1 MPRMRRRSA
10 ARRTSEHR
18 LPVTSTSMDTS
29 ARPRWLSA
37 PVVGI
42 GSASFLS
49 DLGHEIP
56 TALLPSFL
64 TVTLGAPAA
73 ALGLIEG
80 IADGAAGVAKLV
92 GGGLADDPGR
102 RKTVAVGGYLTT
114 AMLSSAIGFASAAWQ
129 VAVLR
134 TGAWVARGVR
144 GPSRNALL
152 ADAVPPDAYGRA
164 YGFERAMDNLGA
176 IFGPILAIG
185 LVVLTSVRT
194 AIVLSV
200 IPGLLAAAAIAYAA
214 ARIAERPRE
223 HRPFAIRVR
232 PVLRGP
238 LRRIL
243 AGVGAFELG
252 NVAATLMILRATDL
266 LATSRSQ
273 ESATAIA
280 LAMYVCYNT
289 AATLSSLPAGRL
301 VDGAGPVRA
310 MVLGVALFLLAYTT
324 LALTG
329 VSIPLL
335 LTGFVLA
342 GAGIGAVETAENAV
356 VARYAPE
363 EIRGSA
369 FGVLAAMQSGGNFVA
384 SAGAGILW
392 TIVGGGWAFSV
403 AAMWM
408 GISIAI
414 LLSPLLRETR
424 SSQWR
429 LPSTAGRP
437 GS

>member
-1 MPRMRRRSA
+1 MGTP
-10 ARRTSEHR
+10 AR
-18 LPVTSTSMDTS
+18 
-29 ARPRWLSA
+29 ARWLSP

-49 DLGHEIP
+49 DLGHEVP

-64 TVTLGAPAA
+64 TTTLGAPAA

-102 RKTVAVGGYLTT
+102 RRTIAVGGYVTT
-114 AMLSSAIGFASAAWQ
+114 AVLSSAIGFATAAWQ

-144 GPSRNALL
+144 GPARNALL
-152 ADAVPPDAYGRA
+152 ADAVPPEAYGRA

-185 LVVLTSVRT
+185 LVALTSVRT
-194 AIVLSV
+194 AIVLSI

-214 ARIAERPRE
+214 SRIVERPRE
-223 HRPFAIRVR
+223 HRPLSIRIR

-243 AGVGAFELG
+243 ASVGAFELG
-252 NVAATLMILRATDL
+252 NVAATLMILRATEL
-266 LATSRSQ
+266 LATSRGQ
-273 ESATAIA
+273 DRAAAIA
-280 LAMYVCYNT
+280 IGMYVAYNAT
-289 AATLSSLPAGRL
+289 ATLSSVPAGRL
-301 VDGAGPVRA
+301 VDRSGPVRA
-310 MVLGVALFLLAYTT
+310 LVLGVTLFLIAYVALAVS
-324 LALTG
+324 G
-329 VSIPLL
+329 PSIPLL
-335 LTGFVLA
+335 LTGFVFA

-356 VARYAPE
+356 VARYSPE

-369 FGVLAAMQSGGNFVA
+369 FGVLAAMQSGGNLVA
-384 SAGAGILW
+384 SVGAGILW
-392 TIVGGGWAFSV
+392 TLVGGGWAFGV

-408 GISIAI
+408 GVSLA
-414 LLSPLLRETR
+414 LLADPLVGEAAPVDQRP
-424 SSQWR
+424 SSR
-429 LPSTAGRP
+429 DGA
-437 GS
+437 

>member
-1 MPRMRRRSA
+1 MGAEPRA
-10 ARRTSEHR
+10 
-18 LPVTSTSMDTS
+18 
-29 ARPRWLSA
+29 RWLSA

-49 DLGHEIP
+49 DLGHEVP

-64 TVTLGAPAA
+64 VSTIGAPAA

-80 IADGAAGVAKLV
+80 IADGVAGVAKLV
-92 GGGLADDPGR
+92 GGGLADDPDR
-102 RKTVAVGGYLTT
+102 RKTVAVGGYVTT
-114 AMLSSAIGFASAAWQ
+114 AVLSSAIGFASAAWQ

-185 LVVLTSVRT
+185 LVALTSVRT

-223 HRPFAIRVR
+223 HRPFSIRVR

-252 NVAATLMILRATDL
+252 NVAATLMILRATEL
-266 LATSRSQ
+266 LVTSRGQ
-273 ESATAIA
+273 DSATAIA
-280 LAMYVCYNT
+280 LAMYVAYNT
-289 AATLSSLPAGRL
+289 AATLSSVPAGRL
-301 VDGAGPVRA
+301 VDRAGPVRA
-310 MVLGVALFLLAYTT
+310 MVFGVALFLLAYVAF
-324 LALTG
+324 ALTG
-329 VSIPLL
+329 VSVPLL
-335 LTGFVLA
+335 SAGFVLA

-369 FGVLAAMQSGGNFVA
+369 FGVLAAMQSGGNLVA

-392 TIVGGGWAFSV
+392 TLAGGGWAFGV
-403 AAMWM
+403 AAAWM
-408 GISIAI
+408 GISLI
-414 LLSPLLRETR
+414 LLVRPLVSEAVSADR
-424 SSQWR
+424 
-429 LPSTAGRP
+429 
-437 GS
+437 

>member
-1 MPRMRRRSA
+1 METP
-10 ARRTSEHR
+10 AR
-18 LPVTSTSMDTS
+18 
-29 ARPRWLSA
+29 ARWLSA

-49 DLGHEIP
+49 DLGHEVP

-80 IADGAAGVAKLV
+80 IADGAAGIAKLV

-102 RKTVAVGGYLTT
+102 RKTVAVGGYVTT
-114 AMLSSAIGFASAAWQ
+114 ALLSSAVGFATAAWQ
-129 VAVLR
+129 VGVLR

-152 ADAVPPDAYGRA
+152 ADAVPTDAYGRA

-185 LVVLTSVRT
+185 LVALTSVRT

-214 ARIAERPRE
+214 TRIAERPRE
-223 HRPFAIRVR
+223 HRPFSIHVR

-252 NVAATLMILRATDL
+252 NVAATLMILRASEL
-266 LATSRSQ
+266 LAPTRGQ
-273 ESATAIA
+273 GSATAIA
-280 LAMYVCYNT
+280 IGMYVAYNT
-289 AATLSSLPAGRL
+289 AATLSSVPAGRL
-301 VDGAGPVRA
+301 VDRTGPVRA
-310 MVLGVALFLLAYTT
+310 MVLGVTLFLFAYIALAVS
-324 LALTG
+324 G

-335 LTGFVLA
+335 LIGFVSA
-342 GAGIGAVETAENAV
+342 GVGIGAVETAEHA
-356 VARYAPE
+356 AIAKHAPE
-363 EIRGSA
+363 RIRGSA
-369 FGVLAAMQSGGNFVA
+369 FGVLAAMQSAGNLVA

-392 TIVGGGWAFSV
+392 TLVGGGWAFAV

-408 GISIAI
+408 SISLAI
-414 LLSPLLRETR
+414 LINPLRRER
-424 SSQWR
+424 
-429 LPSTAGRP
+429 AG
-437 GS
+437 G

>member
-1 MPRMRRRSA
+1 METP
-10 ARRTSEHR
+10 AR
-18 LPVTSTSMDTS
+18 
-29 ARPRWLSA
+29 ARWLSA
-37 PVVGI
+37 PVIGI

-49 DLGHEIP
+49 DLGHEVP

-102 RKTVAVGGYLTT
+102 RRTVAVGGYVTT
-114 AMLSSAIGFASAAWQ
+114 ALLSSAIGLANAAWQ
-129 VAVLR
+129 VGVLR

-152 ADAVPPDAYGRA
+152 ADAVPPNAYGRA

-185 LVVLTSVRT
+185 LVALTSVRT

-223 HRPFAIRVR
+223 HRPFSVRVR
-232 PVLRGP
+232 PVLRGS

-252 NVAATLMILRATDL
+252 NVAATLMILRASEL
-266 LATSRSQ
+266 LAPTRGQ
-273 ESATAIA
+273 GSATAIA
-280 LAMYVCYNT
+280 IGMYVAYNT
-289 AATLSSLPAGRL
+289 AATLSSVPAGRL
-301 VDGAGPVRA
+301 VDRTGPVRA
-310 MVLGVALFLLAYTT
+310 MVLGVTLFLFAYVALAVS
-324 LALTG
+324 G

-342 GAGIGAVETAENAV
+342 GVGIGAVETAEHA
-356 VARYAPE
+356 AIAKHAPE
-363 EIRGSA
+363 RIRGSA
-369 FGVLAAMQSGGNFVA
+369 FGVLAAMQSAGNLVA

-392 TIVGGGWAFSV
+392 TLVGGGWAFAA

-408 GISIAI
+408 GIALVI
-414 LLSPLLRETR
+414 LINPLRREG
-424 SSQWR
+424 
-429 LPSTAGRP
+429 AG
-437 GS
+437 G

>member
-1 MPRMRRRSA
+1 METP
-10 ARRTSEHR
+10 AR
-18 LPVTSTSMDTS
+18 
-29 ARPRWLSA
+29 ARWLSA

-49 DLGHEIP
+49 DLGHEVP

-80 IADGAAGVAKLV
+80 IADGAAGIAKLV
-92 GGGLADDPGR
+92 GGGLADDPGHR
-102 RKTVAVGGYLTT
+102 RTVAVGGYVTT
-114 AMLSSAIGFASAAWQ
+114 ALLSGAIGFATAAWQ
-129 VAVLR
+129 VGVLR

-185 LVVLTSVRT
+185 LVALTSVRT

-214 ARIAERPRE
+214 TRIAERPRE
-223 HRPFAIRVR
+223 HRPFSIRVG

-252 NVAATLMILRATDL
+252 NVAATLLILRATDL
-266 LATSRSQ
+266 LTPDRGHDSAVRLAVVLYALYNAAAMVISIPAGHVTDRRG
-273 ESATAIA
+273 ATAVLVVGAFGA
-280 LAMYVCYNT
+280 LAAFVGF
-289 AATLSSLPAGRL
+289 AFAGASLAL
-301 VDGAGPVRA
+301 LA
-310 MVLGVALFLLAYTT
+310 ALFA
-324 LALTG
+324 
-329 VSIPLL
+329 
-335 LTGFVLA
+335 LA
-342 GAGIGAVETAENAV
+342 GTGNGAVETAQGAG
-356 VARYAPE
+356 VALFAPPDLL
-363 EIRGSA
+363 GSA
-369 FGVLAAMQSGGNFVA
+369 FGALATIQSFANLAASVV
-384 SAGAGILW
+384 AGALW
-392 TIVGGGWAFSV
+392 TLVSPRAAFLYVAGWAAVSV
-403 AAMWM
+403 VALAAV
-408 GISIAI
+408 
-414 LLSPLLRETR
+414 RR
-424 SSQWR
+424 
-429 LPSTAGRP
+429 
-437 GS
+437 

>member
-1 MPRMRRRSA
+1 METP
-10 ARRTSEHR
+10 AR
-18 LPVTSTSMDTS
+18 
-29 ARPRWLSA
+29 ARWLSA

-49 DLGHEIP
+49 DLGHEVP

-102 RKTVAVGGYLTT
+102 RRTVAVGGYVTT
-114 AMLSSAIGFASAAWQ
+114 ALLSSAIGLANAAWQ
-129 VAVLR
+129 VGVLR

-152 ADAVPPDAYGRA
+152 ADAVPPNAYGRA

-176 IFGPILAIG
+176 IFGPIFAIG
-185 LVVLTSVRT
+185 LVALTSVRT

-223 HRPFAIRVR
+223 HRPFSVRVR
-232 PVLRGP
+232 PVLRGS

-252 NVAATLMILRATDL
+252 NVAATLMILRASEL
-266 LATSRSQ
+266 LAPTRGQ
-273 ESATAIA
+273 GSATAIA
-280 LAMYVCYNT
+280 IGMYVAYNT
-289 AATLSSLPAGRL
+289 AATLSSVPAGRL
-301 VDGAGPVRA
+301 VDRTGPVRA
-310 MVLGVALFLLAYTT
+310 MVLGVTLFLFAYVALAVS
-324 LALTG
+324 G

-342 GAGIGAVETAENAV
+342 GVGIGAVETAEHA
-356 VARYAPE
+356 AIAKHAPE
-363 EIRGSA
+363 RIRGSA
-369 FGVLAAMQSGGNFVA
+369 FGVLAAMQSAGNLVA

-392 TIVGGGWAFSV
+392 TLVGGGWAFAA

-408 GISIAI
+408 GIALVI
-414 LLSPLLRETR
+414 LINPLRREG
-424 SSQWR
+424 
-429 LPSTAGRP
+429 AG
-437 GS
+437 G

>member
-10 ARRTSEHR
+10 ARRASER
-18 LPVTSTSMDTS
+18 LVPTASS
-29 ARPRWLSA
+29 AMETPGRTRWLSA

-49 DLGHEIP
+49 DLGHEVP
-56 TALLPSFL
+56 TSLLPSFL
-64 TVTLGAPAA
+64 TSTLGAPAA

-102 RKTVAVGGYLTT
+102 RRTVAVGGYVTT
-114 AMLSSAIGFASAAWQ
+114 ALLSGAIGFATAAWQ
-129 VAVLR
+129 VGVLR

-152 ADAVPPDAYGRA
+152 ADAVPPVAYGRA

-176 IFGPILAIG
+176 IFGPILAIE
-185 LVVLTSVRT
+185 LVALTSVRT

-214 ARIAERPRE
+214 ARVVERPRE
-223 HRPFAIRVR
+223 HRPFSIRVG

-243 AGVGAFELG
+243 VGMGAFELG
-252 NVAATLMILRATDL
+252 NVAATLMILRATEL
-266 LATSRSQ
+266 LASSRG
-273 ESATAIA
+273 EDSATTIA
-280 LAMYVCYNT
+280 LGMYVAYNT
-289 AATLSSLPAGRL
+289 VATLSSVVAGRF
-301 VDGAGPVRA
+301 VDRRGPVGA
-310 MVLGVALFLLAYTT
+310 MVLGVALFLLAYVA
-324 LALTG
+324 LAITG

-335 LTGFVLA
+335 LTGFVAA

-363 EIRGSA
+363 EIRGSS
-369 FGVLAAMQSGGNFVA
+369 FGVLAAMQSGGNLIA
-384 SAGAGILW
+384 STGAGVLW
-392 TIVGGGWAFSV
+392 TLVGGGWAFGV
-403 AAMWM
+403 AALWM
-408 GISIAI
+408 GISIA
-414 LLSPLLRETR
+414 LLISPLRRERNGT
-424 SSQWR
+424 
-429 LPSTAGRP
+429 
-437 GS
+437 